1 MYLSNKILKKWLK
14 TSKLNFIQRLMLGK
28 PYLTSNRIVSI
39 NRYNILLNRY
49 FKILAKNK
57 ISSKT
62 HDITFDDSASNLI
75 DKLFKTYV
83 DDNTLVVTSS
93 HEHPSVVRNLEKC
106 KNVFYIDV
114 FDKVKTLD
122 IQKLSE
128 DISRYNKV
136 FVYMIGTHVMNGCDT
151 DYTYFKIVKKLSKT
165 KKCIMVLDEC
175 QAMFVKNKSYKMF
188 DYIVG
193 TGHALIPRHNL
204 GILINKRC
212 NLALGYRKYFKGL
225 SFIKQVE
232 IMLKDEICLNS
243 FNKIMRCYYK
253 PFVKHNEKYEFSGN
267 NKTGY
272 LFHISKKNGK
282 FLQQDRDY
290 LYQNFK
296 VDIDDLQSIRFRASV
311 FITKPWLLLKSVET
325 VNKILENNSHEIR

>member
-1 MYLSNKILKKWLK
+1 MHLNNKILKKWLK
-14 TSKLNFIQRLMLGK
+14 ASKLNFIQCLMLGK

-39 NRYNILLNRY
+39 NRYNKLLNRY

-83 DDNTLVVTSS
+83 DDNTLVVTSN

-122 IQKLSE
+122 VQKLSE
-128 DISRYNKV
+128 YISRYNKV
-136 FVYMIGTHVMNGCDT
+136 FVYIVGTHVMNGYDT
-151 DYTYFKIVKKLSKT
+151 NFRYFKIIKKLSKN
-165 KKCIMVLDEC
+165 KKCIMVLDDV
-175 QAMFVKNKSYKMF
+175 QAMFIKHKSYKMF

-193 TGHALIPRHNL
+193 TGHALIPRHNI
-204 GILINKRC
+204 GILINKNC
-212 NLALGYRKYFKGL
+212 NPVLGYRKYFKGL
-225 SFIKQVE
+225 RYIKQVE
-232 IMLKDEICLNS
+232 IILKDEKRLNS
-243 FNKIMRCYYK
+243 FNKIMKQYYK
-253 PFVKHNEKYEFSGN
+253 PFLKHNKKYKFFGS

-282 FLQQDRDY
+282 FSQQNRDY
-290 LYQNFK
+290 LYKNFK
-296 VDIDDLQSIRFRASV
+296 VDIDDLQAIRFRASV
-311 FITKPWLLLKSVET
+311 FITKPWLLQKSVEA
-325 VNKILENNSHEIR
+325 VNKILEND